1 MLGKLMK
8 YDLRSNFRTL
18 LPLWLT
24 THGLAIV
31 YSLLYGS
38 RIAPS
43 SAVGRFLLIVLPA
56 IVLVLLLGAMFT
68 IALVYMVRGFSRGL
82 LGQEGYLMFT
92 LPVTPT
98 ALIASKALS
107 ALVIELLTGV
117 AAGLC
122 CMVLLTCN
130 STWAELLG
138 FLQEIWTSIGPGI

>member
-38 RIAPS
+38 RITPS

-56 IVLVLLLGAMFT
+56 IGVLVQTLGPVWGWTWADPAATT
-68 IALVYMVRGFSRGL
+68 INAVALTIGVVIGAS
-82 LGQEGYLMFT
+82 T
-92 LPVTPT
+92 LK
-98 ALIASKALS
+98 ARASKA
-107 ALVIELLTGV
+107 
-117 AAGLC
+117 
-122 CMVLLTCN
+122 
-130 STWAELLG
+130 
-138 FLQEIWTSIGPGI
+138 